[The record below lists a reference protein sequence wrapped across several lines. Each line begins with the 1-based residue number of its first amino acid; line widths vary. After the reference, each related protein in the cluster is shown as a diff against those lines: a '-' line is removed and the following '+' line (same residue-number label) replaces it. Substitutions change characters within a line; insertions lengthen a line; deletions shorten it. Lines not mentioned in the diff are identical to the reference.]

1 MRLPLL
7 NILSDASSTA
17 ANHDPGATL
26 RRLRPPYH
34 AVRLGE
40 TDRGDLRLQSN
51 RELTLCSACVYLTA
65 LLNSSPTEST
75 VSRSKRRSGTRLI
88 VSVTTTSVNGAALS
102 RSIAGPLNTA
112 CVAQT

>member
-34 AVRLGE
+34 AVRLDE
-40 TDRGDLRLQSN
+40 TDRGN
-51 RELTLCSACVYLTA
+51 CELPLTVF
-65 LLNSSPTEST
+65 S
-75 VSRSKRRSGTRLI
+75 
-88 VSVTTTSVNGAALS
+88 
-102 RSIAGPLNTA
+102 
-112 CVAQT
+112 